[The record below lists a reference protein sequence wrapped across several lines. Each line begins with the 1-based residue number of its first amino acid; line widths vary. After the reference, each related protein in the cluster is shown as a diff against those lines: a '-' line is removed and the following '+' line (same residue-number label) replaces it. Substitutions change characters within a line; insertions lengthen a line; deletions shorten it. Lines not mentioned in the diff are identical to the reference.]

1 MPQPPQVFE
10 SSSDPAESHQRDLA
24 KRGAAVESVPPRK
37 HRKFTVAEKL
47 RIVKAAEAAVASGV
61 RGKLEALLRKEGIYS
76 SLLAIWRRQFA
87 AKGKAGLTASKPGR
101 VPKLDDN
108 ARALLAL
115 TKKNA
120 ELERRL
126 QIANAVIELQKK
138 AHELLGLTLPQIDEA
153 L

>member
-76 SLLAIWRRQFA
+76 SLPARVLPAQRPPFCRGFCR
-87 AKGKAGLTASKPGR
+87 TADLRSPTI
-101 VPKLDDN
+101 LFIS
-108 ARALLAL
+108 
-115 TKKNA
+115 A
-120 ELERRL
+120 E
-126 QIANAVIELQKK
+126 A
-138 AHELLGLTLPQIDEA
+138 T
-153 L
+153 